1 MADDN
6 YLKTTTMPETD
17 RKCPNCG
24 GTLTYDAKTRE
35 MFCSLC
41 GKHKSITDS
50 PFRKETV
57 ESIPYDPDVI
67 QPGTSWGEMIKL
79 LICANCGAKVIYG
92 STQISGRCPFCGSTN
107 ISAAAETDGIM
118 VPNGILPFAI
128 DEKKAGQMFSNYLFR
143 LRYAPRGLKD
153 CTLESITPLYLPFWV
168 FEAYTVSHYELD
180 VGFLDDE
187 NRLYY
192 RKCKGYYR
200 KKFDEVPIC
209 ASSKIL
215 NSQIDKLKNFNFYST
230 VPYTPEYMAG
240 YYAERYSTT
249 LNYGWESAQKNIEER
264 LKSEIKDDERN
275 YQKGSVSCHNLDFT
289 TEYSDIKYRYIIAP
303 VYLASFTFKGKKY
316 AVAINGKTGEV
327 ACDPP
332 STLRVR
338 FILFVALFV
347 TIAVIIFLII
357 CKLLLKN

>member
-24 GTLTYDAKTRE
+24 GTLTYDAKSGE

-57 ESIPYDPDVI
+57 ESIPYEPNVT
-67 QPGTSWGEMIKL
+67 QPTTGWGEKIKL
-79 LICANCGAKVIYG
+79 LTCANCGAEVIHG
-92 STQISGRCPFCGSTN
+92 ATQISGSCPFCGSTN

-118 VPNGILPFAI
+118 APNGILPFAI
-128 DEKKAGQMFSNYLFR
+128 DEKKARQMFSNYLFG
-143 LRYAPRGLKD
+143 LRHAPKGLKD
-153 CTLESITPLYLPFWV
+153 CSLDSITPLYLPYWV

-187 NRLYY
+187 NRIYY

-200 KKFDEVPIC
+200 KKFDEVPVC
-209 ASSKIL
+209 ASSKVL
-215 NSQIDKLKNFNFYST
+215 NSQIDELKNFNFYST

-249 LNYGWESAQKNIEER
+249 LYYGWESAQENIEKK
-264 LKSEIKDDERN
+264 LKGEIEADERA
-275 YQKGSVSCHNLDFT
+275 YQKGSVSSHNLNFT

-303 VYLASFTFKGKKY
+303 VYLASFTYRGKKY
-316 AVAINGKTGEV
+316 DVAINGKTGEV
-327 ACDPP
+327 ACNPP
-332 STLRVR
+332 STLWIRR
-338 FILFVALFV
+338 LLFVLLLV
-347 TIAVIIFLII
+347 TIAVIIFLIV
-357 CKLLLKN
+357 CKCLI